1 MGRRKNRLER
11 EHHGGET
18 PSKRGE
24 PAAGEQ
30 PKARSGL
37 DLLRVVKDGA
47 REVSQAT
54 QAF

>member
-11 EHHGGET
+11 EYHGGET
-18 PSKRGE
+18 SSKKGE
-24 PAAGEQ
+24 PATVKQ
-30 PKARSGL
+30 LKARSGL
-37 DLLRVVKDGA
+37 DLVRVVKDGA